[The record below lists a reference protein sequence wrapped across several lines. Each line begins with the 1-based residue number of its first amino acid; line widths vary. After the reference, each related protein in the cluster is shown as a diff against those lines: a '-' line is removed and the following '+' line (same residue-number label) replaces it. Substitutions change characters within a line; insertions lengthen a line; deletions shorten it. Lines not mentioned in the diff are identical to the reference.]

1 MRCLYG
7 DGATFDG
14 SYSCCP
20 VIVRNRVEV
29 TAEALAVLLF
39 LLPGF
44 LASRIVGTIVVRR
57 STDHVREAIEALI
70 YSFLIYAALDLVG
83 WGVVVYEPA
92 GGSAPQ
98 VDLGRA
104 WHALVAAVL
113 FAIVCGAF
121 INHDLHM
128 RFLRWAGLT
137 NKTARANT
145 WLDVFAE
152 RHDGVMVNYADG
164 RRGGPLLSRTI
175 ARRAWCTCA
184 PRLGSIATAT
194 RTASRVTVS

>member
-1 MRCLYG
+1 
-7 DGATFDG
+7 
-14 SYSCCP
+14 
-20 VIVRNRVEV
+20 VEV

-44 LASRIVGTIVVRR
+44 LTSKIVGTIVVRR

-83 WGVVVYEPA
+83 WGVVVYDPA

-98 VDLGRA
+98 VDPGRA

-113 FAIVCGAF
+113 FAIVCGAS

-152 RHDGVMVNYADG
+152 RHDDVMGNYADG
-164 RRGGPLLSRTI
+164 RRLTGWPASFSDDREEGLVYL
-175 ARRAWCTCA
+175 CA
-184 PRLGSIATAT
+184 PAWVDSDGNTHSVEGDGILIDVKNGIDSIEFLKGETGNA
-194 RTASRVTVS
+194 

>member
-1 MRCLYG
+1 M
-7 DGATFDG
+7 
-14 SYSCCP
+14 
-20 VIVRNRVEV
+20 EV

-44 LASRIVGTIVVRR
+44 LTSRIVGTIVVRR

-83 WGVVVYEPA
+83 WGVVVYDPA
-92 GGSAPQ
+92 GGSAPK
-98 VDLGRA
+98 VDPGRP

-128 RFLRWAGLT
+128 RFLRLAGLT

-145 WLDVFAE
+145 WSDVFAE

-164 RRGGPLLSRTI
+164 RRLTGWPALVSDDREEGLVYL
-175 ARRAWCTCA
+175 CA
-184 PRLGSIATAT
+184 PAWVDSDGNTHSVEGDGILIDVKNGIDSIEFLKGETGNA
-194 RTASRVTVS
+194 

>member
-1 MRCLYG
+1 M
-7 DGATFDG
+7 
-14 SYSCCP
+14 
-20 VIVRNRVEV
+20 
-29 TAEALAVLLF
+29 
-39 LLPGF
+39 
-44 LASRIVGTIVVRR
+44 IVVRR

-70 YSFLIYAALDLVG
+70 YSFLIYAALDSVG
-83 WGVVVYEPA
+83 WGVVVYDPA

-121 INHDLHM
+121 IYHDLHM
-128 RFLRWAGLT
+128 RFLRRVGLT

-164 RRGGPLLSRTI
+164 RWLTGWPAFFSDDREEGLVYL
-175 ARRAWCTCA
+175 RAPAWVDSDGNTHSVEGDGI
-184 PRLGSIATAT
+184 LIDVKDGIDSIEFLKGENDSA
-194 RTASRVTVS
+194 